1 MKAAVS
7 RPSPGPGNGPAARH
21 PAAQAYESATANLE
35 DAIQAVETGDTAAR
49 QRAVQQAID
58 AVTCLYLELGH
69 DGPEDSAT
77 GLADLFGYIVG
88 RILRIDIFDD
98 TRFAHQALELT
109 NVLYTSLGLTTSDGF
124 SVAVTQRSAANRKR
138 SAAATV
144 IPLETAPR

>member
-7 RPSPGPGNGPAARH
+7 RTSPEPGNGSAARH
-21 PAAQAYESATANLE
+21 PAAQAHESAIANLE
-35 DAIQAVETGDTAAR
+35 DAIRAVESGDTAAR

-88 RILRIDIFDD
+88 RILRIDIFND

-109 NVLYTSLGLTTSDGF
+109 NVLYTSLSLRSDGP
-124 SVAVTQRSAANRKR
+124 SVAVSHKSATNLKS

-144 IPLETAPR
+144 IPLETVPR